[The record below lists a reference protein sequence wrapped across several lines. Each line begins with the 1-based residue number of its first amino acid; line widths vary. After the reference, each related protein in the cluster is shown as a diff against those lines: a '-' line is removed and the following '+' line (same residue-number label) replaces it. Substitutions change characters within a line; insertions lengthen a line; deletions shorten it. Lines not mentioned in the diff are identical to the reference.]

1 MNKFAGWLIATVL
14 FLPNATLADR
24 GPFDS
29 TRWYEMLDS
38 VRTRAVSENISER
51 TINDT
56 LKYPSFI
63 PSIVRSDSN
72 QSEFKLTLDGYLARK
87 WNQVT
92 DFGALMDPLAD
103 KIFVTT
109 IMLILV
115 EYHLIAAWV
124 AAVVICREFMVT
136 GLRLLAVK
144 QGKVIS
150 ADKFGKL
157 KTVLQMIMLFV
168 GGLVWIHILDLNTV
182 LYKSLKLGHLWH
194 ILLWGIVIVT
204 VGSGLNYFIKNREL
218 IADKSQK

>member
-1 MNKFAGWLIATVL
+1 MKKLLN
-14 FLPNATLADR
+14 LPNILTILRMLMIPVFAKMYYSDQQAASMLVFLLASATDL
-24 GPFDS
+24 
-29 TRWYEMLDS
+29 
-38 VRTRAVSENISER
+38 
-51 TINDT
+51 
-56 LKYPSFI
+56 
-63 PSIVRSDSN
+63 
-72 QSEFKLTLDGYLARK
+72 LDGYLARK

-115 EYHLIAAWV
+115 EYQLIAAWV

-168 GGLVWIHILDLNTV
+168 GGLVWIHILDLNMV
-182 LYKSLKLGHLWH
+182 IYKSIKLGHLWH
-194 ILLWGIVIVT
+194 TLLWGIVIVT

-218 IADKSQK
+218 IADKSKK

>member
-1 MNKFAGWLIATVL
+1 MPFN
-14 FLPNATLADR
+14 LPNILTVGRILLIFVALVLATNSEIPGGVKVKSDAI
-24 GPFDS
+24 
-29 TRWYEMLDS
+29 EMILRYIAYGLS
-38 VRTRAVSENISER
+38 VIAG
-51 TINDT
+51 
-56 LKYPSFI
+56 
-63 PSIVRSDSN
+63 
-72 QSEFKLTLDGYLARK
+72 LTDLLDGYLARK

-115 EYHLIAAWV
+115 EYQLIAAWV

-168 GGLVWIHILDLNTV
+168 GGLVWIHVLDLDMII
-182 LYKSLKLGHLWH
+182 YKSMKLGHLWH
-194 ILLWGIVIVT
+194 ALLWSIVIVT

>member
-1 MNKFAGWLIATVL
+1 MPFN
-14 FLPNATLADR
+14 LPNILTVGRIVLIFIALVLATNSGIPGGVKVKSDDIEMILRYIAFALAVVAAITD
-24 GPFDS
+24 
-29 TRWYEMLDS
+29 L
-38 VRTRAVSENISER
+38 A
-51 TINDT
+51 
-56 LKYPSFI
+56 
-63 PSIVRSDSN
+63 
-72 QSEFKLTLDGYLARK
+72 DGYLARK

-115 EYHLIAAWV
+115 EFQLLAAWV

-157 KTVLQMIMLFV
+157 KTFLQMVMLFV
-168 GGLVWIHILDLNTV
+168 GGLVWIHILDLDMHICGAV
-182 LYKSLKLGHLWH
+182 KLRHLWSVF
-194 ILLWGIVIVT
+194 LWGIVAVT

-218 IADKSQK
+218 IAPKNDQV

>member
-1 MNKFAGWLIATVL
+1 MPFN
-14 FLPNATLADR
+14 LPNILTVGRIVLIFVALVLATNSGIPVGVKVKSD
-24 GPFDS
+24 DI
-29 TRWYEMLDS
+29 EMILRYIAYGLS
-38 VRTRAVSENISER
+38 VIAG
-51 TINDT
+51 
-56 LKYPSFI
+56 
-63 PSIVRSDSN
+63 
-72 QSEFKLTLDGYLARK
+72 LTDLLDGYLARK

-157 KTVLQMIMLFV
+157 KTVLQMIMLFA
-168 GGLVWIHILDLNTV
+168 GGLVWIHVLDLNMV
-182 LYKSLKLGHLWH
+182 IYKSIKLGHLWH
-194 ILLWGIVIVT
+194 ALLWGIVIVT

>member
-1 MNKFAGWLIATVL
+1 MPFN
-14 FLPNATLADR
+14 LPNILTVGRIVLIFVALVLATNSEIPGGVKVKSD
-24 GPFDS
+24 DI
-29 TRWYEMLDS
+29 EMILRYIAYGLS
-38 VRTRAVSENISER
+38 VIAG
-51 TINDT
+51 
-56 LKYPSFI
+56 
-63 PSIVRSDSN
+63 
-72 QSEFKLTLDGYLARK
+72 LTDLLDGYLARK

-115 EYHLIAAWV
+115 EYQLIAAWV

-168 GGLVWIHILDLNTV
+168 GGLVWIHVLDLDMII
-182 LYKSLKLGHLWH
+182 YKSMKLGHLWH
-194 ILLWGIVIVT
+194 ALLWSIVIVT

>member
-1 MNKFAGWLIATVL
+1 MPFN
-14 FLPNATLADR
+14 LPNILTVGRILLIFVALVLATNSEIPGGVKVKSDAI
-24 GPFDS
+24 
-29 TRWYEMLDS
+29 EMILRYIAYGLS
-38 VRTRAVSENISER
+38 VIAG
-51 TINDT
+51 
-56 LKYPSFI
+56 
-63 PSIVRSDSN
+63 
-72 QSEFKLTLDGYLARK
+72 LTDLLDGYLARK

-115 EYHLIAAWV
+115 EYQLIAAWV

-168 GGLVWIHILDLNTV
+168 GGLVWIHILDLNMV
-182 LYKSLKLGHLWH
+182 IYKSIKLGHLWH
-194 ILLWGIVIVT
+194 ALLWGIVIVT

>member
-1 MNKFAGWLIATVL
+1 MPFN
-14 FLPNATLADR
+14 LPNILTVGRIVLIFVALVLATNSGIPGGVKVKSD
-24 GPFDS
+24 DI
-29 TRWYEMLDS
+29 EMILRYIAYGLS
-38 VRTRAVSENISER
+38 VIAG
-51 TINDT
+51 
-56 LKYPSFI
+56 
-63 PSIVRSDSN
+63 
-72 QSEFKLTLDGYLARK
+72 LTDLLDGYLARK

-157 KTVLQMIMLFV
+157 KTVLQMIMLFA
-168 GGLVWIHILDLNTV
+168 GGLVWIHVLDLNMV
-182 LYKSLKLGHLWH
+182 IYKAIKLGHLWH
-194 ILLWGIVIVT
+194 ALLWGIVIVT

-218 IADKSQK
+218 IADKSQN

>member
-1 MNKFAGWLIATVL
+1 MPFN
-14 FLPNATLADR
+14 LPNILTVGRIVLIFVALVLATNSGIPGGVKVKSD
-24 GPFDS
+24 DI
-29 TRWYEMLDS
+29 EMILRYIAYGLS
-38 VRTRAVSENISER
+38 VIAG
-51 TINDT
+51 
-56 LKYPSFI
+56 
-63 PSIVRSDSN
+63 
-72 QSEFKLTLDGYLARK
+72 LTDLLDGYLARK

-157 KTVLQMIMLFV
+157 KTVLQMIMLFA
-168 GGLVWIHILDLNTV
+168 GGLVWIHVLDLNMV
-182 LYKSLKLGHLWH
+182 IYKSIKLGHLWH
-194 ILLWGIVIVT
+194 ALLWGIVIVT

>member
-1 MNKFAGWLIATVL
+1 MPFN
-14 FLPNATLADR
+14 LPNILTVGRIVLIFVALVLATNSGIPGGVKVKSD
-24 GPFDS
+24 DI
-29 TRWYEMLDS
+29 EMILRYIAYGLS
-38 VRTRAVSENISER
+38 VIAG
-51 TINDT
+51 
-56 LKYPSFI
+56 
-63 PSIVRSDSN
+63 
-72 QSEFKLTLDGYLARK
+72 LTDLLDGYLARK

-157 KTVLQMIMLFV
+157 KTVLQMIMLFA
-168 GGLVWIHILDLNTV
+168 GGLVWIHVLDLNMV
-182 LYKSLKLGHLWH
+182 IYKAIKLGHLWH
-194 ILLWGIVIVT
+194 ALLWGIVIVT

>member
-1 MNKFAGWLIATVL
+1 MPFN
-14 FLPNATLADR
+14 LPNILTVGRIVLIFVALVLATNSEIPGGVKVKSDAI
-24 GPFDS
+24 
-29 TRWYEMLDS
+29 EMILRYIAYGLS
-38 VRTRAVSENISER
+38 VIAG
-51 TINDT
+51 
-56 LKYPSFI
+56 
-63 PSIVRSDSN
+63 
-72 QSEFKLTLDGYLARK
+72 LTDLLDGYLARK

-115 EYHLIAAWV
+115 EYQLIAAWV

-168 GGLVWIHILDLNTV
+168 GGLVWIHILDLNMV
-182 LYKSLKLGHLWH
+182 IYKSIKLGHLWH
-194 ILLWGIVIVT
+194 TLLWGIVIVT

-218 IADKSQK
+218 IADKSKK